1 MLEVTRLLVEKQ
13 GQPICQVEHLLV
25 NPGERV
31 TITGANGTGKS
42 TLLRVIAGLEP
53 SYSGTLV
60 SSWPIADRVYVH
72 QNPIMFQGSVERN
85 VGFGLKSRGFS
96 SQNRMKKTTEVM
108 EHLQCRHLLA
118 ANATQLSAGERRR
131 VALARAIVLA
141 PALLLLDE
149 PFAELDSSGVEVVC
163 QVLKALDSTVLIAS
177 PVSIPSKLQSTT
189 VVLHKP
195 E

>member
-60 SSWPIADRVYVH
+60 SSWSIADRVYVH

-108 EHLQCRHLLA
+108 ERLQCRHLLA

-177 PVSIPSKLQSTT
+177 PVSVPSKLQSTT